1 MTKSTRVIHGYCIFS
16 RWIES
21 RSHAAELEDVIRMHQ
36 ADEGEAVAPGK
47 TTPGSGKG
55 KGKGKGKKMK

>member
-1 MTKSTRVIHGYCIFS
+1 
-16 RWIES
+16 
-21 RSHAAELEDVIRMHQ
+21 MHQ

-55 KGKGKGKKMK
+55 KGKGKGKKNEVKEE